1 MSLAVAHHIA
11 PAELVALEARLEAAV
26 EANPHCPPTVFLRRR
41 VLAVEHGTSGGAE
54 VFVILRSSTWPKTP
68 SGPIFLHGKLLHK
81 DGGAEAT
88 WAQFESRRHIIG
100 GTIEQFLASLED
112 CRVQGFIVEKHVWQ
126 ATSLETAGQA
136 FEALSHALVGAVEA
150 FVSDSDLNSPVARE
164 IYLPSLDI
172 GMSHADIADRLS
184 QASVEHLKHKK
195 DYLSGYL
202 DKATVSELTHALG
215 YFCANTVATRV
226 PDVASELSDIERDT
240 EGFSC
245 VVAAIVDAELFDSVE
260 YVFIG
265 YCGASQRYV
274 SGLVYI
280 GFVIEAS
287 SPSSA
292 LCTLSDIMRNG
303 NAAYSGLSLSETF
316 AGALKDLC
324 LLIREHADFY
334 NEPDYPP
341 MLRGSNIQDALA
353 AAHDF
358 YACGGVKS

>member
-1 MSLAVAHHIA
+1 MSLAVAHDIA
-11 PAELVALEARLEAAV
+11 PADLGALEARLEAAV
-26 EANPHCPPTVFLRRR
+26 EANPHCPPNVFLRRR
-41 VLAVEHGTSGGAE
+41 ALAVAHGASGGPE
-54 VFVILRSSTWPKTP
+54 VFVILRSSTWPMTP
-68 SGPIFLHGKLLHK
+68 QGPILLHGKLIHK
-81 DGGAEAT
+81 DGGDEAM
-88 WAQFESRRHIIG
+88 WSQFESRRHIIG

-112 CRVQGFIVEKHVWQ
+112 LRSQGLILDKYVCQ
-126 ATSLETAGQA
+126 ATSLETAGHA
-136 FEALSHALVGAVEA
+136 FETLSHALVGAVEA
-150 FVSDSDLNSPVARE
+150 FVDDSEPNSSVARE
-164 IYLPSLDI
+164 LYLPSLDI
-172 GMSHADIADRLS
+172 GMSQADIAARLS
-184 QASVEHLKHKK
+184 QAGVEHLKHKK
-195 DYLSGYL
+195 SYLSGYL
-202 DKATVSELTHALG
+202 DKATVSGLTHALG
-215 YFCANTVATRV
+215 YFCANTVVPRA
-226 PDVASELSDIERDT
+226 PDVASDLSDIERDT

-316 AGALKDLC
+316 AGALEGLC

-334 NEPDYPP
+334 NEPEYPP

-358 YACGGVKS
+358 YACGGGEP